1 MLRCGPL
8 TARSPVR
15 AVQPVAAWVWVLGGG
30 CGWVGGGGLRSAMAP
45 SFTVAATSGRHG
57 NDSAPCRLTLSTMLA
72 AVATGLC

>member
-1 MLRCGPL
+1 MG
-8 TARSPVR
+8 VG
-15 AVQPVAAWVWVLGGG
+15 VGGWVWVGL
-30 CGWVGGGGLRSAMAP
+30 GGGGLRSAMAP

>member
-1 MLRCGPL
+1 MG
-8 TARSPVR
+8 VG
-15 AVQPVAAWVWVLGGG
+15 VGGWVWVGLGGWG
-30 CGWVGGGGLRSAMAP
+30 DYALLWPP

>member
-15 AVQPVAAWVWVLGGG
+15 AVQPVAAWVWV
-30 CGWVGGGGLRSAMAP
+30 WVGLGGGGLRSAMAP